1 MHNPDFAPGPELA
14 AKARMFSRRL
24 AAAERRGWVNR
35 NRCHELRVWLDRHR
49 AKAGADGLAMFIA
62 DFRFAM
68 DLEARSSARV
78 GVA

>member
-1 MHNPDFAPGPELA
+1 MFTPTPELA

-35 NRCHELRVWLDRHR
+35 SRCHDLRVWLDRRR
-49 AKAGADGLAMFIA
+49 ANGAADELAMFLN

-78 GVA
+78 SA